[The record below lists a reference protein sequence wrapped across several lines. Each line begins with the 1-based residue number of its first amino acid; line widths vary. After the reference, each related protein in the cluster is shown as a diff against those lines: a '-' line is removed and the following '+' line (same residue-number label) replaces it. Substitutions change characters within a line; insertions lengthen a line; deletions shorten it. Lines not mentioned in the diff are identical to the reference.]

1 VIALSSK
8 ADAQLYDL
16 TLYYEEKD
24 RLEAARNLAA
34 ALDTVKARI
43 MRAAG
48 AGLDAP
54 RPYPEL
60 KALGLKWM
68 IEENYWFAYTLT
80 VPPVIAGIF
89 HASADIPRRV

>member
-1 VIALSSK
+1 
-8 ADAQLYDL
+8 L

-24 RLEAARNLAA
+24 RLAAARNLAA
-34 ALDTVKARI
+34 ALESVKARI
-43 MRAAG
+43 MRSPG

-60 KALGLKWM
+60 KVLGLKWM
-68 IEENYWFAYTLT
+68 IEKNYWFAYTLT
-80 VPPVIAGIF
+80 APPMIAGIF